1 MKLRLSLIAAA
12 AAALYCTAPMAQ
24 TYSPNPNKAQNSDM
38 VTQGTTVYRSDLAPG
53 TYYYYPSTPMS
64 SEVYVAPSTS
74 SVYVAPVSP
83 SVSEVYVYPS
93 EPLAGRRSI
102 YVPSGP
108 TDLNNTPNPNK
119 FQNNGV
125 PTMGSDATT
134 IWYVEPRI
142 IGY

>member
-1 MKLRLSLIAAA
+1 MKLKLSLIAAA

-38 VTQGTTVYRSDLAPG
+38 RTMGGSTIYSDSVPG

-74 SVYVAPVSP
+74 EVYVAPSP
-83 SVSEVYVYPS
+83 TVSEVYVYPS

-108 TDLNNTPNPNK
+108 TELTNTPNPNK

-125 PTMGSDATT
+125 GSWGNNDTTT